1 MTSALGETMEAGT
14 SARYYKHP
22 SGSSSWLQDGKP
34 LDSGSAHIL
43 DNNLSHLG
51 AESVRCWVAD
61 YAPFSISDD
70 GGYGNIVGETNPDA
84 GPEAA
89 QNATPAEVIWERT
102 TSAVYGPF
110 PAIADHEISD
120 RGGLTVR
127 KVRVKFRVVATV
139 ANGLRVM
146 CALTRSEQTPL
157 EDQIAFGYDLVNATG
172 ETVRTIDLEAD
183 VPLDPRPGPRS
194 RVDNVTNQAVV
205 SQEIPVWLWVSA
217 RQLLAGSYGV
227 VSVSAYE
234 VRE

>member
-34 LDSGSAHIL
+34 LDSGTAHIL

-61 YAPFSISDD
+61 YDPFDIADD

-84 GPEAA
+84 GPEAE
-89 QNATPAEVIWERT
+89 QEETPAEVIWERT

-110 PAIADHEISD
+110 PAIADHEVND

-127 KVRVKFRVVATV
+127 KVRVKFLVYASA
-139 ANGLRVM
+139 ANSMRVM

-172 ETVRTIDLEAD
+172 ETTRTIDLVAT

-194 RVDNVTNQAVV
+194 RVGNVADQEVI

-217 RQLLAGSYGV
+217 RQIAAGTLGV
-227 VSVSAYE
+227 IAVSAYE
-234 VRE
+234 IRE